1 MRFKRPKAEIARP
14 DKAKAVPDI
23 EDIAAPADPGLGS
36 RLLLADLALQGGTY
50 LLRQG
55 IERGLLGRKLPTGKA
70 LKKAKGLGLGGSL
83 AQAAIVRLATRSVPG
98 AILVGGGLLAKTLHD
113 RRKSAKLAQPQ
124 AGQEPDGEDGGEEA

>member
-1 MRFKRPKAEIARP
+1 MRFRRS
-14 DKAKAVPDI
+14 KAKKAKPVEAEAVPDAKDI
-23 EDIAAPADPGLGS
+23 EEQADPGLGS
-36 RLLLADLALQGGTY
+36 RLLLADLALRGGTF

-113 RRKSAKLAQPQ
+113 RRKPAKPGEPRPQQAQ
-124 AGQEPDGEDGGEEA
+124 DGEDGAEEA